1 MNASKVT
8 VLGVGNLLL
17 QDEGIG
23 VHVVH
28 KLTERKMDYPNLEI
42 IDAGTSP
49 EIMASLQGDIDKL
62 IIVDAVKGG
71 DKPGTLYRFGLD
83 DVDVDSSSS
92 ISLHEM
98 GVLQNIKMMALLNRQ
113 PGSTI
118 IIGVEPKTIDYG
130 LELSPEISAKVPRVI
145 ELVLEEIKGAFQGR
159 NIDNAGT

>member
-1 MNASKVT
+1 VSAPKVT

-28 KLTERKMDYPNLEI
+28 ELTKSKMDYPNLEI

-49 EIMASLQGDIDKL
+49 ELMASLDGDIDKL

-71 DKPGTLYRFGLD
+71 DEPGTIYRFGSD
-83 DVDVDSSSS
+83 DVDVDSASP

-98 GVLQNIKMMALLNRQ
+98 GVLQNLKLMALLNKQ
-113 PGSTI
+113 PGSTV
-118 IIGVEPKTIDYG
+118 IIGVEPRTIDYG
-130 LELSPEISAKVPRVI
+130 LELSPEVSAKVPRVI
-145 ELVLEEIKGAFQGR
+145 ELVLKEIDGAFQGEKSQ
-159 NIDNAGT
+159 